1 MCTGSLMMLALCLAW
16 ERCNLRSK
24 GMVEFVLL
32 LQKTTVRSHHP
43 PVSSAPGNQN
53 LLLAKV
59 CTQMQVHRIRA
70 QINNKRNLKKKGSR
84 RKFQSCMKKKKK
96 KRKQISK
103 QAYHYS
109 TGCGVCYINL
119 KTDSA
124 CRHSSEG

>member
-70 QINNKRNLKKKGSR
+70 QINKKRNLKKKRAVEENFSL
-84 RKFQSCMKKKKK
+84 
-96 KRKQISK
+96 
-103 QAYHYS
+103 
-109 TGCGVCYINL
+109 V
-119 KTDSA
+119 
-124 CRHSSEG
+124 